1 MNVLCYR
8 ACTWYMVNELCCRH
22 PVLLDARGEQ
32 AGGLEEPPVPGPGPP
47 LHLQV
52 GGVDEH

>member
-1 MNVLCYR
+1 MNLLCYR